1 MSVRLSLSP
10 LATVA
15 LLALSVGSASA
26 QTTSALTGDST
37 YRLYCASCH
46 GPKAHGDGP
55 LASTLRRPPTN
66 LTLLT
71 KKNAGMFP
79 SDLVAQVIDGRK
91 PVKGHGGGEM
101 PVWGDAFSRSDER
114 TPIPERISRVVRFLE
129 SIQTD

>member
-1 MSVRLSLSP
+1 MSSRLA
-10 LATVA
+10 ATAALFAVVA
-15 LLALSVGSASA
+15 TTASA
-26 QTTSALTGDST
+26 QPTSSLSGDST

-46 GPKAHGDGP
+46 GPKALGDGP
-55 LASTLRRPPTN
+55 LASSLRRPPTN
-66 LTLLT
+66 LTQLSKAHGGT
-71 KKNAGMFP
+71 FP

-129 SIQTD
+129 SIQTP

>member
-1 MSVRLSLSP
+1 MPVRLPLSP
-10 LATVA
+10 LAAA
-15 LLALSVGSASA
+15 LLALSVSAVSA
-26 QTTSALTGDST
+26 QPTSSLTGDST

-46 GPKAHGDGP
+46 GPKALGDGP

-66 LTLLT
+66 LTQLT
-71 KKNAGMFP
+71 KTHGGTFP
-79 SDLVAQVIDGRK
+79 SDLIAQVIDGRK

-129 SIQTD
+129 SNQGP